1 MLVVGGDGG
10 TEFPILFPYRAVAD
24 NQGQDIGIGGT
35 RVCLFLITVT
45 VQTGEEFLNF
55 NEFDVVVLVDVVH
68 GVSGSGGGGGLGG
81 GVVHGVSGGGGGGGL
96 GGGVVHG
103 VSGGGGGGGLGGGV
117 WFVCVVV
124 AGCRDERGALFSF
137 TVGGGR

>member
-55 NEFDVVVLVDVVH
+55 NEFDVQVFLSSEIITSIHTHTHTHTHTINDI
-68 GVSGSGGGGGLGG
+68 
-81 GVVHGVSGGGGGGGL
+81 
-96 GGGVVHG
+96 
-103 VSGGGGGGGLGGGV
+103 
-117 WFVCVVV
+117 
-124 AGCRDERGALFSF
+124 
-137 TVGGGR
+137 T